1 MPQASHAGNLD
12 LIHHDAQE
20 KIMANIITVGS
31 ITTPNPFLWL
41 NPDTLGLPDV
51 VYVIQSNAPKGDWV
65 DVGQFCA
72 VLSSAWLN
80 DAKHPAKF
88 DIRSFDD
95 PGKIQL
101 AQQVIEASNSLAS
114 QVKAAE
120 QAIHGKSKSKDQV
133 TKDFSTYN
141 TGTKIWAGN
150 DRHVIGIYI
159 ISATQMQVYDS
170 NLGTATQKPRT
181 AFAQVVADYQ
191 LNAFVVAIA

>member
-1 MPQASHAGNLD
+1 
-12 LIHHDAQE
+12 
-20 KIMANIITVGS
+20 MANIITVGS

-51 VYVIQSNAPKGDWV
+51 VYIIQSSAPKGDWV

-88 DIRSFDD
+88 DIRNFDD

-159 ISATQMQVYDS
+159 ISATEMQVYDS
-170 NLGTATQKPRT
+170 NLGTATKKPRT

-191 LNAFVVAIA
+191 LNAFVVATA

>member
-1 MPQASHAGNLD
+1 
-12 LIHHDAQE
+12 
-20 KIMANIITVGS
+20 MANIITVGS

-41 NPDTLGLPDV
+41 NPGTLGLPDV
-51 VYVIQSNAPKGDWV
+51 VYVIQSNAPKVDWV

-80 DAKHPAKF
+80 DAKHPAQF
-88 DIRSFDD
+88 DIKSFDD

-120 QAIHGKSKSKDQV
+120 QAIHGNSKSKDQV
-133 TKDFSTYN
+133 TKEFSVYK

-150 DRHVIGIYI
+150 DRHVIGVYI
-159 ISATQMQVYDS
+159 ISATEMQVYDS
-170 NLGTATQKPRT
+170 NLGTAVKKSRT
-181 AFAQVVADYQ
+181 VFAQVLKDYA
-191 LNAFVVAIA
+191 LNAFVVAAA